1 MDLLERYLQA
11 VRFWLPKKQ
20 KDDII
25 AELSEDLRSQVD
37 EKEHE
42 LGHPLTEDE
51 VEVILKQCGPPRVVA
66 NRYLPQRYLIGPVVF
81 PIYWL
86 VLRTALLWSLGP
98 WLLAWSVLTLFVPD
112 LGSAHPGAAVVETMK
127 AMLWVGFSIAAAV
140 TLAFA
145 VLERLQA
152 KTGLLER
159 WNPRELPPLVK
170 RPQTVRRSES
180 IAGLVFGAVFLAWWL
195 AVPHDWR
202 LVFGP
207 GAGIFTVSP
216 TLHSYY
222 VPVIVLTLLGLAQNV
237 INLFRPQWTWLPPAT
252 RLITTA
258 VGLGIANSIKSAYP
272 YVVLTD
278 AAVRLARYEKVAV
291 IVNQSIFVSV
301 VVTEIVMFILVIVYA
316 IQCVL
321 AARRWMEG
329 DRNPAAL
336 HV

>member
-20 KDDII
+20 KEDII
-25 AELSEDLRSQVD
+25 AELSEDLHSQID

-51 VEVILKQCGPPRVVA
+51 LEVILKQCGPPRIVA

-98 WLLAWSVLTLFVPD
+98 WLLAWGVLTLFVPD
-112 LGSAHPGAAVVETMK
+112 LRAEGTVTPVVETLK
-127 AMLWVGFSIAAAV
+127 AMLWVGFAIAATV
-140 TLAFA
+140 TLASA
-145 VLERLQA
+145 VLERMQA
-152 KTGLLER
+152 KTGLLEE
-159 WNPRELPPLVK
+159 WNPQELPPLAK

-207 GAGIFTVSP
+207 GAGLFTVSP
-216 TLHSYY
+216 ALQSYY
-222 VPVIVLTLLGLAQNV
+222 VPVIVLTLLGMAQSV
-237 INLFRPQWTWLPPAT
+237 INLVRPQWTWLPPAT

-258 VGLGIANSIKSAYP
+258 VALGIANSIKSAYP
-272 YVVLTD
+272 YVILTD
-278 AAVRLARYEKVAV
+278 AAARLARYEKVAL
-291 IVNQSIFVSV
+291 IVNQIILASV
-301 VVTEIVMFILVIVYA
+301 VITEIVMLIMVIVYA
-316 IQCVL
+316 FQCVL